1 MVALFSSHVK
11 LNSQK
16 RETSVRR
23 EILDNDYVC
32 VCLLN
37 IF

>member
-1 MVALFSSHVK
+1 MVVLFYVK

-16 RETSVRR
+16 RETSVRSD
-23 EILDNDYVC
+23 ILDNDYVC

-37 IF
+37 IFQM